1 MKGKLILEDGTI
13 FEGKAF
19 GYLKDSVG
27 EVVFNTSMTGYGE
40 VLTDPSYYGQIV
52 TMTYPLI
59 GNYGIN
65 LEDVE
70 SKGVHVKG
78 FIVREKSDTPNNFRC
93 EMDIDTYL
101 KQNKVIGL
109 EGIDTRALTKILRN
123 NGTMR
128 GIITLE
134 NASLEDVKAKLESF
148 SNTQAVKTVTR
159 KEIERIEGNGPK
171 VAVMDFGVKQNIL
184 RSFAAR
190 GCDVTVFPALT
201 KPEEVL
207 AINPDLIFLSNGP
220 GDPEDLEEVIEN
232 IKELVGKKPIVGI
245 CLGHQL
251 LALTINPD
259 LIFLSNGPGD
269 PEDLE
274 EVIENI
280 KELVGKK
287 PIVGICLGHQLLALT
302 LGGKTGKLKF
312 GHRGGNHPVKDLEEG
327 KVFITSQNH
336 GYYVCEMP
344 ENMEVTHINLN
355 DNTVEGMRHKEL
367 PIYSVQYHPEACPG
381 PKDSDYVFDKFLE
394 LV

>member
-1 MKGKLILEDGTI
+1 MKAKLILQDGTI

-70 SKGVHVKG
+70 STGVHVKG
-78 FIVREKSDTPNNFRC
+78 FIVREKSDDPNNFRC
-93 EMDIDTYL
+93 EMDLDTYL

-134 NASLEDVKAKLESF
+134 KASLEEVKSKLDKF
-148 SNTQAVKTVTR
+148 SNTEAVRTVTR
-159 KEIERIEGNGPK
+159 REIEHIKGIGKK

-190 GCDVTVFPALT
+190 GCDITVFPAQT
-201 KPEEVL
+201 KPQEVL
-207 AINPDLIFLSNGP
+207 DINPDLIFLSNGP
-220 GDPEDLEEVIEN
+220 GDPEDLSDVIEN

-251 LALTINPD
+251 LAL
-259 LIFLSNGPGD
+259 
-269 PEDLE
+269 
-274 EVIENI
+274 
-280 KELVGKK
+280 
-287 PIVGICLGHQLLALT
+287 A
-302 LGGKTGKLKF
+302 LGGQTDKLKF

-327 KVFITSQNH
+327 RVFITSQNH
-336 GYYVCEMP
+336 GYYVSQVP

-367 PIYSVQYHPEACPG
+367 SIYSVQYHPEACPG
-381 PKDSDYVFDKFLE
+381 PKDNDYIFDKFLE